1 MADSLQVLRDI
12 SSRNVREGRT
22 ISNPDGSVSS
32 IRSGSVRDE
41 RLNKGRPTLI
51 PFVGNKRIMSQDE
64 AIQNAIDSGLKF
76 PSFDTDEAAT
86 AASIKLSKSL
96 GMAGELKRLGINP
109 VPHPSI
115 QGTGFTRSEF
125 EAFRVMADPMELVN
139 KTMET
144 ETYQLFNDNEKRLS
158 LQLII
163 DQFQAD
169 AEAQVF
175 DTKNEGFRSFRER
188 ARKIPRETIGEN

>member
-12 SSRNVREGRT
+12 SSENVREGRT
-22 ISNPDGSVSS
+22 ISNPDGSTSS

-64 AIQNAIDSGLKF
+64 AIQSAIDSGLKF

-86 AASIKLSKSL
+86 AASVKLSNSL

-109 VPHPSI
+109 APHPSL
-115 QGTGFTRSEF
+115 QGTGFTRAEF
-125 EAFRVMADPMELVN
+125 EAFRVLADPMELVN

-158 LQLII
+158 IQLIV

-169 AEAQVF
+169 AESQVF
-175 DTKNEGFRSFRER
+175 DTKNDGFRSFRER
-188 ARKIPRETIGEN
+188 ARKVRTIGEN